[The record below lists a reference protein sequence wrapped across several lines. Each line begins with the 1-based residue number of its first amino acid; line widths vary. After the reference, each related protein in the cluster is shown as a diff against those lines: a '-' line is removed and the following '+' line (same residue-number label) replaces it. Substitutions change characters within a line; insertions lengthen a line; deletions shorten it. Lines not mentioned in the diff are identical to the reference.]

1 MMIDSTAVITTIIT
15 ALVTIFTVIV
25 NSKATENRISAELK
39 INQAVTEEKIKT
51 LTAEVQ
57 KHNGFA
63 EQIPV
68 IKEQIKVV
76 NHRIEDLEHNM
87 HAGEHSN

>member
-1 MMIDSTAVITTIIT
+1 MDGTAIVTTVIT
-15 ALVTIFTVIV
+15 ALVTIFTVIL
-25 NSKATENRISAELK
+25 NSRSTENKIMAELK

-57 KHNGFA
+57 KHNNFA

-68 IKEQIKVV
+68 IKEQLKVA
-76 NHRIEDLEHNM
+76 NHRIDDLENKVH
-87 HAGEHSN
+87 

>member
-1 MMIDSTAVITTIIT
+1 MDTTAIVTTVIT
-15 ALVTIFTVIV
+15 ALVTIFTVII
-25 NSKATENRISAELK
+25 NSRATESKIMAELK

-57 KHNGFA
+57 KHNNFA

-68 IKEQIKVV
+68 IKEQLKVA
-76 NHRIEDLEHNM
+76 NHRIDDLENKVH
-87 HAGEHSN
+87 